1 MRGVHGVIGCINGS
15 GTIHCDGREMFM
27 RKLHLGFLF
36 PFEKGVANFHAR
48 VHPGVRIRNVFSMIS
63 VISVVKH
70 ILSWSPLF
78 V

>member
-1 MRGVHGVIGCINGS
+1 
-15 GTIHCDGREMFM
+15 MFM